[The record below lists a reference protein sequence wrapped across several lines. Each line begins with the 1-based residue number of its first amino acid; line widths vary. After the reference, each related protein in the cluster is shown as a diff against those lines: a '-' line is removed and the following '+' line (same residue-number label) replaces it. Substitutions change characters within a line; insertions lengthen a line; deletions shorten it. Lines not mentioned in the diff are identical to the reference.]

1 MRMNEKRR
9 DACVSLLCGGV
20 GGKGAR
26 SMGKARQCPPCT
38 HALSPSGKM

>member
-20 GGKGAR
+20 GGR
-26 SMGKARQCPPCT
+26 ARQSIPRA
-38 HALSPSGKM
+38 HASFPSGKM